1 MMPSFTGISHL
12 LLILLVQLVPAQI
25 SPPPA
30 KGAPRGMMF
39 QEVLE
44 KSMCHPMEQLVDVEQ
59 EFPGEVEYI
68 YLPACVSLW
77 RCSGCCGDEN
87 LECHPTLERNIT
99 VQMIKIAPKT
109 SSHHVELTFV
119 EHQRCDYAS
128 SEHMSSRDATDLE
141 DSPRPVVQQGPQGSG
156 LGPQRSQL
164 AVVGG
169 SYSNLSPMIIMNNV
183 LLKQPSD
190 NPPALKPWGVCP
202 TVEVVQPVVQQPQMG
217 TKENISLGESDT
229 SDSDP
234 DARKKRFCNTY
245 NILSKSGLLDI
256 TLRTKELLRQN
267 RHTQNDLDHL
277 KEQTDLFLQAVK
289 SGDTSIC
296 VKLQSSLQEEDRE
309 RAAQASL
316 KAY

>member
-119 EHQRCDYAS
+119 EHQRCDCRARQTLLNNKSS
-128 SEHMSSRDATDLE
+128 SESIKNKPRRRKHKKTASRCGKCQ
-141 DSPRPVVQQGPQGSG
+141 VPQ
-156 LGPQRSQL
+156 
-164 AVVGG
+164 
-169 SYSNLSPMIIMNNV
+169 SN
-183 LLKQPSD
+183 
-190 NPPALKPWGVCP
+190 
-202 TVEVVQPVVQQPQMG
+202 
-217 TKENISLGESDT
+217 
-229 SDSDP
+229 
-234 DARKKRFCNTY
+234 
-245 NILSKSGLLDI
+245 
-256 TLRTKELLRQN
+256 
-267 RHTQNDLDHL
+267 
-277 KEQTDLFLQAVK
+277 
-289 SGDTSIC
+289 
-296 VKLQSSLQEEDRE
+296 
-309 RAAQASL
+309 
-316 KAY
+316 